1 MRELL
6 QDIIARATRGGAE
19 FADVR
24 AGIGHSTSVT
34 AEDGRIH
41 RCSSSASKGIGLR
54 VLVGG
59 AWGFAQADSHE
70 PVVLRRCLEDA
81 LALAQAAAGHVAE
94 PATVA
99 QVTPIEAV
107 SRYPVRIDPSAVPLS
122 ERVSTIAAYEER
134 VRKHHASIVNS
145 VVAYHDGSGVTEL
158 VNSFGTYVRWE
169 AAQCSLYV
177 MATAANDQTR
187 QMSLDGIARPAGWE
201 VVADADM
208 EAMAGGAAQRAVE
221 LLDAVEPPAGMM
233 PVIVDPG
240 MTGLITHEAFGHNCE
255 ADLVWAGESI
265 VAGKEGQ
272 MVAVPSVTVIDDPTW
287 DWNNGSYEYDDEGVP
302 ARKRVL
308 VQDGVLT
315 EYLHSLE
322 TAAHFGVEPNG
333 AARAASRRVAPVP
346 RMSNT
351 FIAPGEAKLE
361 DLVADVDKGVMVVG
375 ERGGY
380 VDTARG
386 HFSFSAESGYE
397 IENGKLGR
405 KLRNCTLTG
414 YTLETLQQV
423 LGVSKEFD
431 LINRGSCGKKGQGV
445 RVSVGGPYLYIRELT
460 VGGSRVVED
469 EDEGEDE

>member
-6 QDIIARATRGGAE
+6 EEIVGRAVKGGAS
-19 FADVR
+19 FADIR
-24 AGIGHSTSVT
+24 AGNGRGTAVT

-41 RCSSSASKGIGLR
+41 RCSSRTSLGVGLR
-54 VLVGG
+54 VLVEG

-70 PVVLRRCLEDA
+70 PEVLRRCLDDA
-81 LALAQAAAGHVAE
+81 LAMAKAASSHVVEPAKVAE
-94 PATVA
+94 VE
-99 QVTPIEAV
+99 PIEAV
-107 SRYPVRIDPSAVPLS
+107 SHYPVRIDPSSVPLS
-122 ERVSTIAAYEER
+122 ERVNTIAAFEER
-134 VRKHHASIVNS
+134 ARKHDASIVNT
-145 VVAYHDGSGVTEL
+145 VVHYHDGSGTTEL
-158 VNSFGTYVRWE
+158 CNSFGTYVRWE

-177 MATAANDQTR
+177 TATAANELTR
-187 QMSLDGIARPAGWE
+187 QMALDGVARPAGWE
-201 VVADADM
+201 VVADVDM
-208 EAMAGGAAQRAVE
+208 DAMAGGVATRAVE

-272 MVAVPSVTVIDDPTW
+272 MVAVPAVTVIDDPTLG
-287 DWNNGSYEYDDEGVP
+287 WNNGSFEYDDEGVP

-308 VQDGVLT
+308 VQDGVLN
-315 EYLHSLE
+315 EYLHNLE
-322 TAAHFGVEPNG
+322 TAAHFGVKPNG

-351 FIAPGEAKLE
+351 FIAAGKDKLE
-361 DLVADVDKGVMVVG
+361 DLVSDVKRGVMVVG
-375 ERGGY
+375 DRGGY

-397 IENGKLGR
+397 IEDGKLGR

-423 LGVSKEFD
+423 LGVSEEFE

-445 RVSVGGPYLYIRELT
+445 RVSVGGPNLYIRELT
-460 VGGSRVVED
+460 VGGSRVVE
-469 EDEGEDE
+469 EEE

>member
-6 QDIIARATRGGAE
+6 EEMIGRATKGGGE

-24 AGIGHSTSVT
+24 AGLGNSTSVT

-41 RCSSSASKGIGLR
+41 RCTSSSSRGVGLR
-54 VLVGG
+54 VLVKG

-70 PVVLRRCLEDA
+70 AEDLRRCVEDA
-81 LALAQAAAGHVAE
+81 LAMARAASGHVEAAIEVAE
-94 PATVA
+94 VE
-99 QVTPIEAV
+99 PIEAT
-107 SRYPVRIDPSAVPLS
+107 SRYPVRIDPAEVPLA
-122 ERVSTIAAYEER
+122 ERVKTVAAFEER
-134 VRKHHASIVNS
+134 ARKHHAAIVNT
-145 VVAYHDGSGVTEL
+145 VVSYHDGSGVTEL

-177 MATAANDQTR
+177 TATAANELTR

-208 EAMAGGAAQRAVE
+208 DAMAGGAAQRAVE
-221 LLDAVEPPAGMM
+221 LLDALEPPAGTM

-272 MVAVPSVTVIDDPTW
+272 QVAVPEVTIVDDPTW

-308 VQDGVLT
+308 VADGVLT
-315 EYLHSLE
+315 EYLHNLE
-322 TAAHFGVEPNG
+322 TAAHFKAAPNG

-351 FIAPGEAKLE
+351 FIAAGKDSLD
-361 DLVADVDKGVMVVG
+361 DLIGAVDRGVMIIG

-405 KLRNCTLTG
+405 QLRNCTLTG

-423 LGVSKEFD
+423 LGVSKEFG

-460 VGGSRVVED
+460 VGGSRMD
-469 EDEGEDE
+469 EEGEE